1 MKTNS
6 LLIVVILTPL
16 LLLTSLLPAQTPMAF
31 SLKQAQEY
39 AYDNNFDL
47 RNAAFD
53 IQFAQKEVRKNTAIG
68 LPQISGGVDYID
80 NFVIPTTVI
89 PNFLS
94 FLDTTGNAPKYI
106 EMQFGTRYNLT
117 VSGTATQLLY
127 SGTYIVG
134 LQTAKAYL
142 ETVKQKMI
150 RDRMDVRDLVAEA
163 YIGLLIIEQS
173 ASILDSTYI
182 TVTGMVRDAQASYK
196 AGLIEDIDVDQ
207 MELNRANLEASLM
220 NIKNQRDIA
229 YSYLK
234 YVMGIKGGQ
243 EIVLTDNLDFFLNEV
258 NLDYLVNKPFDINY
272 NIDFTLLKKQE
283 YLVYMQYKLAKT
295 AYQPSLVAFLGASTS
310 AMRQDWNFFDQHQ
323 PWFGAMNWGVSL
335 SIPIWSS
342 GQRKNAVDQAMIN
355 VEKSKVNEEKVTVG
369 LNLQVETARKDFI
382 NSYNIFLNNQKGL
395 ATSKK
400 IYDKTIEKYR
410 LGVSGSTDLN
420 QKYNQFL
427 VNESNYV
434 QAIYDLLKV
443 RIRLNKLLERV

>member
-1 MKTNS
+1 
-6 LLIVVILTPL
+6 
-16 LLLTSLLPAQTPMAF
+16 
-31 SLKQAQEY
+31 
-39 AYDNNFDL
+39 
-47 RNAAFD
+47 
-53 IQFAQKEVRKNTAIG
+53 
-68 LPQISGGVDYID
+68 
-80 NFVIPTTVI
+80 
-89 PNFLS
+89 
-94 FLDTTGNAPKYI
+94 
-106 EMQFGTRYNLT
+106 
-117 VSGTATQLLY
+117 
-127 SGTYIVG
+127 
-134 LQTAKAYL
+134 
-142 ETVKQKMI
+142 
-150 RDRMDVRDLVAEA
+150 
-163 YIGLLIIEQS
+163 
-173 ASILDSTYI
+173 
-182 TVTGMVRDAQASYK
+182 
-196 AGLIEDIDVDQ
+196 
-207 MELNRANLEASLM
+207 
-220 NIKNQRDIA
+220 
-229 YSYLK
+229 
-234 YVMGIKGGQ
+234 
-243 EIVLTDNLDFFLNEV
+243 
-258 NLDYLVNKPFDINY
+258 VNKPFDINY

-295 AYQPSLVAFLGASTS
+295 AYQPSMVAFLGASTS
-310 AMRQDWNFFDQHQ
+310 AMRQDWNFFDQHL